1 MFETLQS
8 GIMEVRRMK
17 AYVLHGINDIRLE
30 ETEKPRAGED
40 EVLVKVRAAGICG
53 SDIPRIYTTGTYS
66 YPLIPGHEFSGVV
79 EDAGGESGRKWLGK
93 RVGIYPLIP
102 CRECVPCQKKQYEMC
117 RHYNYLGSRCNG
129 GFAEYVAVP
138 VWNLIGLPEETTF
151 EEAAMMEPMAVA
163 VHAIRQMELNGQE
176 TVAVIGLGTIGI
188 LLTMFLKE
196 MGVKRILTV
205 GNKDS
210 QKEMVAKQGIPEED
224 YYDSRQNAVDDWLRE
239 ASGGNRIDV
248 IFECVGKQE
257 TIAQAIQNVMPGG
270 KVQLVG
276 NPASDVL
283 LERNLY
289 WKILRNQL
297 TVKGSWNSSFTHD
310 ESDDW
315 HYVLKRLAQKKVRPM
330 EYITKSFPF
339 ERLEEGL
346 HIMRDKSQE
355 YVKIEAFL

>member
-1 MFETLQS
+1 
-8 GIMEVRRMK
+8 MK
-17 AYVLHGINDIRLE
+17 AYILHGINDIRLE
-30 ETEKPRAGED
+30 ETAVPRIRED
-40 EVLVKVRAAGICG
+40 EVLVRVKAAGICG
-53 SDIPRIYTTGTYS
+53 SDIPRIYVTGTYS

-79 EDAGGESGRKWLGK
+79 EAVGGESGRAWQGK
-93 RVGIYPLIP
+93 RVGVYPLIP
-102 CRECVPCQKKQYEMC
+102 CGDCVPCQKKQYEMC

-138 VWNLIGLPEETTF
+138 VWNLIALPAETSF

-163 VHAIRQMELNGQE
+163 VHAIRQMELSGRE

-205 GNKDS
+205 GNKDF
-210 QKEMVAKQGIPEED
+210 QKEMVAKQGIPAGD
-224 YYDSRQNAVDDWLRE
+224 YCDSRQDAVDDWLQE
-239 ASGGNRIDV
+239 AAGQAGIDV

-257 TIAQAIQNVMPGG
+257 TIAQAVRNVMPGG

-276 NPASDVL
+276 NPASDIL
-283 LERNLY
+283 LARDLY

-315 HYVLKRLAQKKVRPM
+315 HYVLKRLARKKVRPG
-330 EYITKSFPF
+330 EYITQSFPF
-339 ERLEEGL
+339 ARLEEGF
-346 HIMRDKSQE
+346 HIMRDKSRE
-355 YVKIEAFL
+355 YVKIEALL

>member
-1 MFETLQS
+1 
-8 GIMEVRRMK
+8 MK

-30 ETEKPRAGED
+30 ETAKPQLQEN
-40 EVLVKVRAAGICG
+40 EVLVRVRAAGICG
-53 SDIPRIYTTGTYS
+53 SDIPRIYVTGTYS

-79 EDAGGESGRKWLGK
+79 EAAGGESGREWLGK
-93 RVGIYPLIP
+93 RVGVYPLIP
-102 CRECVPCQKKQYEMC
+102 CGECEPCQKKQYEMC

-129 GFAEYVAVP
+129 GFAEYAAVP
-138 VWNLIGLPEETTF
+138 VWNLIELPEETAF

-163 VHAIRQMELNGQE
+163 VHAIRQMDMKGQE
-176 TVAVIGLGTIGI
+176 TAAVIGLGTIGL
-188 LLTMFLKE
+188 LLTMFLRE

-205 GNKDS
+205 GNKDF
-210 QKEMVAKQGIPEED
+210 QREMAAKQGIPAGD
-224 YYDSRQNAVDDWLRE
+224 YCDSRQNEVNDWLQKV
-239 ASGGNRIDV
+239 SDGKGIDV

-276 NPASDVL
+276 NPASDIL

-297 TVKGSWNSSFTHD
+297 TVRGSWNSSFTHD

-315 HYVLKRLAQKKVRPM
+315 HYVLKRLAQKRVVPG
-330 EYITKSFPF
+330 EYITQSLPF
-339 ERLEEGL
+339 ERLEEGF

-355 YVKIEAFL
+355 YVKIEALL